1 MTLIEKLKKIEDY
14 VLQHCQY
21 RFYFAK
27 SLFGMALRAQYYYY
41 PEDISEATK
50 NLANHFLTQA
60 GYEDFYLIVP

>member
-27 SLFGMALRAQYYYY
+27 SPF
-41 PEDISEATK
+41 
-50 NLANHFLTQA
+50 
-60 GYEDFYLIVP
+60 